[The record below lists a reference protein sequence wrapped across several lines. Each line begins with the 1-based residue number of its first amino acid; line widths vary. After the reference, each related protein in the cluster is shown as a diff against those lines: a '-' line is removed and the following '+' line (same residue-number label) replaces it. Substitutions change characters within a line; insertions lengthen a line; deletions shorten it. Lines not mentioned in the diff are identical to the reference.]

1 MTKKDKEI
9 ENTETTAATGEVI
22 TPEQVEQTT
31 TGRIRKLTVTPTVD
45 ETSLHLNV
53 DIIDYGQINFNLEAG
68 ELPQIL
74 LHRLALRGITSFVHD
89 KTGSIKDVSKL
100 PQVVEGVFAAVKD
113 GTIFDSARTPSDTIV
128 LPKFVEA
135 AMVRD
140 GLDTTDVV
148 ARQTALLIWNTMIEE
163 DKKAMRSD
171 ILLKKLVAIANG
183 EAAKKAMEVTE

>member
-1 MTKKDKEI
+1 MAKKDNAI
-9 ENTETTAATGEVI
+9 ENTETTAVTGEVI
-22 TPEQVEQTT
+22 TPEQAEQTT

-53 DIIDYGQINFNLEAG
+53 DIIDYGQINLNLEVG
-68 ELPQIL
+68 ELPQNL

-100 PQVVEGVFAAVKD
+100 PEIVTGVFIAVKE

-140 GLDTTDVV
+140 GVDTTDVV
-148 ARQTALLIWNTMIEE
+148 ARQTALIIWNAMSEE
-163 DKKAMRSD
+163 AKKAMRSD
-171 ILLKKLVAIANG
+171 TQLKNLVAIANG

>member
-1 MTKKDKEI
+1 MAKKTKEI
-9 ENTETTAATGEVI
+9 ENTEITAVEGEVI
-22 TPEQVEQTT
+22 NAEQAEQVATP
-31 TGRIRKLTVTPTVD
+31 RIRKLTVTPTVD
-45 ETSLHLNV
+45 ENSLNLNV
-53 DIIDYGQINFNLEAG
+53 DIIEHGQINLDLEVG
-68 ELPQIL
+68 ELPTQL

-100 PQVVEGVFAAVKD
+100 PEAVVGVFASIKN
-113 GTIFDSARTPSDTIV
+113 GTIFDSARTPNDTVI

-148 ARQTALLIWNTMIEE
+148 ARQTALIIWNAMSEE

-171 ILLKKLVAIANG
+171 TQLKNLVAIANG
-183 EAAKKAMEVTE
+183 EAAKKALEVTE

>member
-1 MTKKDKEI
+1 MTDS
-9 ENTETTAATGEVI
+9 T
-22 TPEQVEQTT
+22 EQTKT
-31 TGRIRKLTVTPTVD
+31 PRVRKLTITPTVN
-45 ETSLHLNV
+45 ENSLHLSV
-53 DIIDYGQINFNLEAG
+53 DVIDHGQINLDLQVG
-68 ELPQIL
+68 ELPQEL
-74 LHRLALRGITSFVHD
+74 LHQLALRGITSFVHD

-100 PQVVEGVFAAVKD
+100 PAAVAGVFTAIKD
-113 GTIFDSARTPSDTIV
+113 GTIFDSARTPNDTVV

-148 ARQTALLIWNTMIEE
+148 ARQTALHIWTNLSVT

-171 ILLKKLVAIANG
+171 EQLKNLVAISNG